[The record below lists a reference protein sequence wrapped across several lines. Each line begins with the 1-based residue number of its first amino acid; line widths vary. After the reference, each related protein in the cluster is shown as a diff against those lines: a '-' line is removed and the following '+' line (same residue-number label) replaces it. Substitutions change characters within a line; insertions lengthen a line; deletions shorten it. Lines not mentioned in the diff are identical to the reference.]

1 MYVICAII
9 SLTKFKRNEIYE
21 DIKDFSDSWQYGAY
35 AARKAFCEVIETIS
49 LSEKVI
55 VCARYD
61 DYDSARFMLPDRV
74 KVIEMESD
82 DSWARLTCRAFG
94 PPATGGFLAF

>member
-1 MYVICAII
+1 MKILKTFPTDDGFYMPA
-9 SLTKFKRNEIYE
+9 E
-21 DIKDFSDSWQYGAY
+21 FSEHYGCIMIFPHRRDSWQYGAY

-61 DYDSARFMLPDRV
+61 DYDSARFMLPDTMTV
-74 KVIEMESD
+74 QG
-82 DSWARLTCRAFG
+82 LCC
-94 PPATGGFLAF
+94 PTG